1 MSADW
6 IIRDNKV
13 NDDPT
18 GYKIS
23 TLLGRRKAAEGDIG
37 LEIEVE
43 GNVFP
48 KTNEWYDDNDD
59 FHQEADERIPE
70 QWKYVE
76 DGSLR
81 GEDNAEYVLV
91 KPIKFDEVPIALKAL
106 WDMFD
111 ECGSVLSDSNRTSVH
126 VHLNV
131 NEFHLNRLCSFIAL
145 YTAVEEVLTNWC
157 GDHRVGNLFCLR
169 AKDAPAI
176 LSKARSFL
184 TTGLVHHLDDGLHYS
199 GLNLHAISKHGSIE
213 IRTMR
218 GVKDPEVI
226 QTWVD
231 ILRRIYDMSDAYE
244 DPRAVCEMFS
254 GGGSERFL
262 RYVLGGNTDRVV
274 QECGMSPDE
283 INNSVR
289 QGIRMAQ
296 RLCYCRD
303 WSSFKPSKASP
314 DPFGRKMKT
323 FTYEGLVPASQV
335 TGSQWQVIDEILT
348 MDLETYD
355 AFNT

>member
-6 IIRDNKV
+6 IIRDNKT
-13 NDDPT
+13 DHDPT
-18 GYKIS
+18 NYKIS
-23 TLLGRRKAAEGDIG
+23 TLLGRRKVAEGDIG

-43 GNVFP
+43 GTVFP

-59 FHQEADERIPE
+59 FHQESDERIPK

-81 GEDNAEYVLV
+81 GQDNAEYVLV
-91 KPIKFDEVPIALKAL
+91 NPIKFDEVPGALKDL
-106 WDMFD
+106 WAMFE
-111 ECGSVLSDSNRTSVH
+111 ECGSVLDESNRTSVH

-145 YTAVEEVLTNWC
+145 YTAVEEVLTAWC

-184 TTGLVHHLDDGLHYS
+184 TTGLISYLDDGLHYS
-199 GLNLHAISKHGSIE
+199 GLNLHAITKHGSIE

-262 RYVLGGNTDRVV
+262 RYVLGNNTDRVV
-274 QECGMSPDE
+274 QECGMSADE

-303 WSSFKPSKASP
+303 WSSFKPSKTVA
-314 DPFGRKMKT
+314 DPFGRKMAV
-323 FTYEGLVPASQV
+323 FNYVSGLTEAIPISFN
-335 TGSQWQVIDEILT
+335 SLISEEMST
-348 MDLETYD
+348 MEMESDYSV
-355 AFNT
+355 